1 MHELP
6 RTRIVP
12 QPLPL
17 TMTRQPKSDPAF
29 EINFFESV
37 HRRCP
42 RYVEVIELLGG
53 LYTKT
58 GRIADGLKMDR
69 KLVRLQPKNATAHY
83 NLACS
88 LALSERPLDALA
100 ALRHAVSLG
109 YTDYDWMRQ
118 DPDLKPIA
126 HDPAFQEILSTVKS
140 AGRKS
145 GPKKR

>member
-1 MHELP
+1 MS
-6 RTRIVP
+6 
-12 QPLPL
+12 
-17 TMTRQPKSDPAF
+17 RQPKSDPAF
-29 EINFFESV
+29 EINFYESV

-42 RYVEVIELLGG
+42 GYVEVIELLGG

-100 ALRHAVSLG
+100 ALRKSLALG
-109 YTDYDWMRQ
+109 YTDYEWMRQ

-126 HDPAFQEILSTVKS
+126 HDPAFQEILTKVKT
-140 AGRKS
+140 AAQRAA
-145 GPKKR
+145 KKR

>member
-1 MHELP
+1 
-6 RTRIVP
+6 
-12 QPLPL
+12 
-17 TMTRQPKSDPAF
+17 MTRQPKPDPAF
-29 EINFFESV
+29 EITFFESV

-69 KLVRLQPKNATAHY
+69 KLVRLQPENSTAHY

-88 LALSERPLDALA
+88 LALSERALDALA
-100 ALRHAVSLG
+100 ALRKAVALG
-109 YTDYDWMRQ
+109 YDDYEWMRQ

-126 HDPAFQEILSTVKS
+126 HDPAFLDILASVKS
-140 AGRKS
+140 AAKKS
-145 GPKKR
+145 RPRRD

>member
-1 MHELP
+1 MS
-6 RTRIVP
+6 
-12 QPLPL
+12 
-17 TMTRQPKSDPAF
+17 RQPKSDSAF
-29 EINFFESV
+29 EIGFYESV

-42 RYVEVIELLGG
+42 RYTGVIELLGG

-69 KLVRLQPKNATAHY
+69 KLVRLQPQNATAHY

-100 ALRHAVSLG
+100 ALRQSVALG

-126 HDPAFQEILSTVKS
+126 HDAAFQEILDAVKKAAK
-140 AGRKS
+140 AG
-145 GPKKR
+145 GKKR